1 MATQKLDDIITDL
14 AQELGIP
21 AVKLASMDSKKIKK
35 LMESGDL
42 DPAQKARLVR
52 AHLERIKES
61 SEIVDAFVDGTVD
74 EAEGRLMK
82 PTSDEASDD
91 SY

>member
-21 AVKLASMDSKKIKK
+21 AAKLASMDVKKVKK

-52 AHLERIKES
+52 AHLERIRES
-61 SEIVDAFVDGTVD
+61 SEIVDAFVEGAVD
-74 EAEGRLMK
+74 EADEGSGRGK
-82 PTSDEASDD
+82 SAEYAD
-91 SY
+91 Y